1 MPHPRPARVRVPDGA
16 CDSHIHV
23 FGPQALF
30 PFAQSR
36 GYTPPEAPVEAY
48 RRVQAALGL
57 ARAVIVQ
64 PSVYGTDNACTFE
77 AARQLGGPERCRIVA
92 VAPPGGP
99 RDPDGW
105 REAGVCG
112 IRINAVAGG
121 GPPIDQIGAA
131 AAAVADLGWHVQL
144 YLPRAALIEAV
155 PTLLT
160 LPTAVVIDH
169 LGDPDPAD
177 PTGPALVALQRLLD
191 GGRAWVKLSGGYI
204 ASALDAPWPDVAP
217 TARALAATH
226 PDRLVWGTNWP
237 HPVRYR
243 AMPEDGDLLDA
254 LAEWLDDEAA
264 FHRVLVE
271 NPAHLYGFARR

>member
-1 MPHPRPARVRVPDGA
+1 MTGAVLDPPDCPGPVPHPRPARVRVPDGA

-105 REAGVCG
+105 REAGVVRDPHQRRCG
-112 IRINAVAGG
+112 RRATDRPDRCGG
-121 GPPIDQIGAA
+121 GRPSR
-131 AAAVADLGWHVQL
+131 DLGWHVQL

-191 GGRAWVKLSGGYI
+191 GGRAG
-204 ASALDAPWPDVAP
+204 
-217 TARALAATH
+217 
-226 PDRLVWGTNWP
+226 
-237 HPVRYR
+237 
-243 AMPEDGDLLDA
+243 
-254 LAEWLDDEAA
+254 
-264 FHRVLVE
+264 
-271 NPAHLYGFARR
+271 